1 MQLSAEARLKTME
14 RQMEDQRQKL
24 YTTEINLATEKQTV
38 LNLKA
43 ELQKAKEAARVA
55 REVVKAMV
63 NTSYER
69 GVLDTV
75 TSLAEEVII
84 VCWDYVT
91 ESWGMAMD
99 WVGVPADSELRRV
112 KSIFYLEDIRE
123 ISSTVLPTEQPLTAQ
138 ARLPDGKVSKRA
150 RVDEESQLLTKAK
163 PFEDALTIRDVVSQ
177 VKDTELKSQA
187 DPKGPLPAKTNV

>member
-1 MQLSAEARLKTME
+1 MILRTTYMQVTQQVYVAEEQVRNSHDQVKVETHSRLEVETALEALKEEHTQLSEKFKDVDKVQLSAEARLKTME

-43 ELQKAKEAARVA
+43 ELQKAKEAAWVA

-123 ISSTVLPTEQPLTAQ
+123 ISSTVLPTEQPLTA
-138 ARLPDGKVSKRA
+138 
-150 RVDEESQLLTKAK
+150 
-163 PFEDALTIRDVVSQ
+163 
-177 VKDTELKSQA
+177 
-187 DPKGPLPAKTNV
+187 